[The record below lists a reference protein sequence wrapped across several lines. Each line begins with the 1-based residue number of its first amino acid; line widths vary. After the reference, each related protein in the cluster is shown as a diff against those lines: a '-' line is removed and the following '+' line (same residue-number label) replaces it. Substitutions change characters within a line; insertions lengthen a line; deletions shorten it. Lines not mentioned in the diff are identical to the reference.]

1 MATNLTSEAT
11 VTAMIEAVTGPLAE
25 RIAALESTAATCA
38 KAADVAASEGALQE
52 AIEALSGIMASH
64 LNNSEGHV
72 SALDRQS
79 WEGKADRTEV
89 YPFAEIDAQFASK
102 ASAASVAD
110 LQTNKADKTDTY
122 TKTQVDAKIAVLN
135 GKTYN
140 FADWTNGALAAA
152 IKEIY
157 GALGG
162 TVQEGT

>member
-11 VTAMIEAVTGPLAE
+11 VTAMIEAITVPLEA

-38 KAADVAASEGALQE
+38 KAADVATSEGALQK

-64 LNNSEGHV
+64 LNDEDGHV
-72 SALDRQS
+72 SAQDRES

-89 YPFAEIDAQFASK
+89 YPLEEIDAQFASK
-102 ASAASVAD
+102 ASAATVAE
-110 LQTNKADKTDTY
+110 LAQNKADKTDVY
-122 TKTQVDAKIAVLN
+122 TQSQVDAKIAVLN

>member
-11 VTAMIEAVTGPLAE
+11 VTAMIEAITGPLEA

-38 KAADVAASEGALQE
+38 KAADVATSEGALQE

-64 LNNSEGHV
+64 LNDEDGHV
-72 SALDRQS
+72 SAQDRES

-89 YPFAEIDAQFASK
+89 YPFEEIDAQFASK
-102 ASAASVAD
+102 ASASSVAE
-110 LQTNKADKTDTY
+110 LAQNKADKTDVY
-122 TKTQVDAKIAVLN
+122 TQSQVDAKIAVLN

-140 FADWTNGALAAA
+140 FNDWTNGALAQA

-162 TVQEGT
+162 TVQEG

>member
-38 KAADVAASEGALQE
+38 KAADVAASDGALQE
-52 AIEALSGIMASH
+52 AIEALSGMVASH
-64 LNNSEGHV
+64 LNDSEGHV
-72 SALDRQS
+72 SAQDRES

-89 YPFAEIDAQFASK
+89 YPFEEIEAQFASK
-102 ASAASVAD
+102 ASASSVAE
-110 LQTNKADKTDTY
+110 LAQNKADKTDVY
-122 TKTQVDAKIAVLN
+122 TQSQVDAKIAVLN

-162 TVQEGT
+162 TVQEET

>member
-11 VTAMIEAVTGPLAE
+11 VTAMIEAITGPLEE

-38 KAADVAASEGALQE
+38 KAADVATSEGALQE
-52 AIEALSGIMASH
+52 AIEALSEIMASH
-64 LNNSEGHV
+64 LNDEDGHV
-72 SALDRQS
+72 SAQDRES

-89 YPFAEIDAQFASK
+89 YPFAEIDTQFASK
-102 ASAASVAD
+102 ASASSVAE
-110 LQTNKADKTDTY
+110 LAQNKADKTDVY
-122 TKTQVDAKIAVLN
+122 TQSQVDAKIAVLN

-140 FADWTNGALAAA
+140 FNDWTNGALAQA

-162 TVQEGT
+162 TVQEG

>member
-11 VTAMIEAVTGPLAE
+11 VTAMIKAITDPLEA
-25 RIAALESTAATCA
+25 RIAALESTAATYA
-38 KAADVAASEGALQE
+38 KAADVEASEGALQE
-52 AIEALSGIMASH
+52 VLEALSGIMASH
-64 LNNSEGHV
+64 LNDSEGHV
-72 SALDRQS
+72 SAQDRES
-79 WEGKADRTEV
+79 WEGKANRTEV
-89 YPFAEIDAQFASK
+89 YPLEEIDAQFASK
-102 ASAASVAD
+102 ASASSVAD

-140 FADWTNGALAAA
+140 FSDWTNGALAAA

-162 TVQEGT
+162 TVQEG